1 MNTSLLYGT
10 FLLFLLGTVGW
21 KLFARFRVPAPDMLG
36 ALFMASIL
44 AIRGYELP
52 FPSNPITLVSKLILG
67 CYLGLMV
74 DRSTLRQLK
83 QVVLPA
89 GIVSAWMLALSLV
102 SGYILYKV
110 SHLSIET
117 AFLGSTAGG
126 IAEMAILGLAFHA
139 DTVTIT
145 ILQLFRVLLF
155 LVAMPLVA
163 RWKIGNTSEV
173 HRIAD
178 IGHTKNNARNN
189 NQMVGRDLE
198 NSNLESDSRV
208 LPAGGQDLNPSQ
220 RNGSVFSILLLLLA
234 TLIGGAIGRYLGIP
248 AGDMLG
254 AMFGVGTANTLFG
267 DLPPVPPLMR
277 NYARIAIGI
286 AMAQQLTPETLA
298 RLSDLILPILLLG
311 VLMVASGI
319 LLSRVLQR
327 ITGWDTGTCLL
338 VSSPAGLTQMSI
350 IAEEVGADP
359 LVVSILHTARL
370 LSILTVL
377 PLLFKLILIH

>member
-1 MNTSLLYGT
+1 MNPEWLFGT
-10 FLLFLLGTVGW
+10 LLLFLLGTGGW
-21 KLFARFRVPAPDMLG
+21 KLFARLYVPAPDMLG

-44 AIRGYELP
+44 SIFGYEFP
-52 FPSNPITLVSKLILG
+52 FPSNPTTLVSKLILG

-83 QVVLPA
+83 KVVIPA
-89 GIVSAWMLALSLV
+89 GIVSFWMLVLSLV

-126 IAEMAILGLAFHA
+126 IAEMAILGLSFHA

-163 RWKIGNTSEV
+163 RWKVRRTSLGLRTAAIDKSTETL
-173 HRIAD
+173 HLPTDPKA
-178 IGHTKNNARNN
+178 
-189 NQMVGRDLE
+189 L
-198 NSNLESDSRV
+198 SPDSPYRTNHSF
-208 LPAGGQDLNPSQ
+208 NPI
-220 RNGSVFSILLLLLA
+220 ILLLAA
-234 TLIGGAIGRYLGIP
+234 TLTGGLIGKYLGIP

-254 AMFGVGTANTLFG
+254 AMLGVGTANILFG
-267 DLPPVPPLMR
+267 NLPPVPPLLR

-286 AMAQQLTPETLA
+286 AMAQQLNPETLE
-298 RLSDLILPILLLG
+298 RLSTLILPIGLLG
-311 VLMVASGI
+311 VLMVVSGI
-319 LLSRVLQR
+319 LLSRILQR
-327 ITGWDTGTCLL
+327 ITGWDIGTCLL
-338 VSSPAGLTQMSI
+338 VSSPAGVTQMSI

-359 LVVSILHTARL
+359 LIVSVLHTARL

-377 PLLFKLILIH
+377 PFIFKLILIH

>member
-1 MNTSLLYGT
+1 MKDVSTMNSGWLYGT
-10 FLLFLLGTVGW
+10 VFSFLLGTGGF
-21 KLFARFRVPAPDMLG
+21 KLFARFHVPAPDMLG
-36 ALFMASIL
+36 ALFVASIL
-44 AIRGYELP
+44 AILGYHLP
-52 FPSNPITLVSKLILG
+52 FPSSPITLVSKLILG

-74 DRSTLRQLK
+74 DRSTLRQLRK
-83 QVVLPA
+83 VLLPA
-89 GIVSAWMLALSLV
+89 GIVSFWMLALSLV

-163 RWKIGNTSEV
+163 RWKVRRRMYGAPAPFDRETVNLSSIPL
-173 HRIAD
+173 D
-178 IGHTKNNARNN
+178 
-189 NQMVGRDLE
+189 
-198 NSNLESDSRV
+198 SNLPTSGR
-208 LPAGGQDLNPSQ
+208 QDPVNHSF
-220 RNGSVFSILLLLLA
+220 GSFILLVTA
-234 TLIGGAIGRYLGIP
+234 TLIGGFTGKYLGIP

-254 AMFGVGTANTLFG
+254 AMFGVGTVNTLFG
-267 DLPPVPPLMR
+267 DLPSVPPLLR
-277 NYARIAIGI
+277 NYARIAIGL
-286 AMAQQLTPETLA
+286 AMAEQLTPETLE
-298 RLSDLILPILLLG
+298 RLSALILPIGLLG

-319 LLSRVLQR
+319 FLSRILQR
-327 ITGWDTGTCLL
+327 LTGWDTGTCLL

-359 LVVSILHTARL
+359 LIVSVLHTTRL

-377 PLLFKLILIH
+377 PFIFRLFLVP

>member
-1 MNTSLLYGT
+1 MNTGWLYGT
-10 FLLFLLGTVGW
+10 LLLFLLGTGGW
-21 KLFARFRVPAPDMLG
+21 KLFARFHVPAPDMLG
-36 ALFMASIL
+36 ALFVASIL
-44 AIRGYELP
+44 AILGHELP
-52 FPSNPITLVSKLILG
+52 FPSTPITLVSKLILG

-74 DRSTLRQLK
+74 DRSTLQQLK
-83 QVVLPA
+83 KVVLPA
-89 GIVSAWMLALSLV
+89 GIVSSWMLALSLI

-155 LVAMPLVA
+155 LIAMPLVA
-163 RWKIGNTSEV
+163 RWK
-173 HRIAD
+173 
-178 IGHTKNNARNN
+178 
-189 NQMVGRDLE
+189 VGRISSGPTEASHKRALVATPPPQDSKALSFK
-198 NSNLESDSRV
+198 NPNLKNRSF
-208 LPAGGQDLNPSQ
+208 P
-220 RNGSVFSILLLLLA
+220 SILLLLLS
-234 TLIGGAIGRYLGIP
+234 TLVGGFIGIHLGIP

-267 DLPPVPPLMR
+267 DLPPVPPLLR

-286 AMAQQLTPETLA
+286 AMAQQLTPETLKM
-298 RLSDLILPILLLG
+298 LSTLILPISLLG
-311 VLMVASGI
+311 LLMVASGI
-319 LLSRVLQR
+319 LLSRILQR

-338 VSSPAGLTQMSI
+338 ASSPAGITQMSI

-359 LVVSILHTARL
+359 LVVSVLHTARL

-377 PLLFKLILIH
+377 PFLFKIILLP